1 MTVKLTIGDLR
12 CVLNMNSNKDTICV
26 MRLADEDINT
36 ISIADGVLRSTIM
49 TFHNIYSKD
58 SVLRTV
64 QESCK
69 FLKVKKQD
77 IVDMSEVI
85 YKIIK

>member
-1 MTVKLTIGDLR
+1 MAIKLTIGDLR
-12 CVLNMNSNKDTICV
+12 CVLNMNPNKDTICV

-58 SVLRTV
+58 SVLRTI

-69 FLKVKKQD
+69 VLKVKKQD
-77 IVDMSEVI
+77 IIDMSEVI